1 MKLWDKGY
9 SIDQIVEKFT
19 IGKDRELDLKLAKYD
34 VQGTIAHV
42 KMLQKIGLLS
52 KQELKQV
59 LLALKEILHTI
70 EEGDFLIEPEFED
83 IHSKIEALLTQ
94 KTGDAGKKVHTARS
108 RNDQVLVDLHL
119 YSKEEL
125 GHIRQLVK
133 QLFDTFLGLSEKYKE
148 VLMPGYTHLQV
159 AMPSSFGLWF
169 GAYAE
174 QLVDDLHMLNAA
186 YDIADQNP
194 LGSAAGYGSSFPID
208 RNFTTE
214 ELGFKTLKY
223 NVIAA
228 QMSRGKLEKSVG
240 FALSSLAGTISKFS
254 MDVCLYMSQNF
265 DFIRFPDA
273 LTTGSSIMPHKKN
286 PDVFELVRAK
296 CNKMENLPVEI
307 SAITGNL
314 PSGYHRDFQIIKES
328 YFAGIENMKQCL
340 EVTRFMLQHIQINK
354 DILSDPIYKHIYSVE
369 DVNRLVMEGVSFR
382 DAYQTIGKQ
391 IVEGNYD
398 PDTQVQHAHA
408 GSLGNLCLAE
418 IRNKFMMA
426 YGQP

>member
-59 LLALKEILHTI
+59 LLALKEILHDI

-194 LGSAAGYGSSFPID
+194 LGSAA
-208 RNFTTE
+208 E
-214 ELGFKTLKY
+214 
-223 NVIAA
+223 
-228 QMSRGKLEKSVG
+228 
-240 FALSSLAGTISKFS
+240 LSSLEIDSRENFEAVYFSKK
-254 MDVCLYMSQNF
+254 
-265 DFIRFPDA
+265 
-273 LTTGSSIMPHKKN
+273 G
-286 PDVFELVRAK
+286 
-296 CNKMENLPVEI
+296 
-307 SAITGNL
+307 
-314 PSGYHRDFQIIKES
+314 
-328 YFAGIENMKQCL
+328 
-340 EVTRFMLQHIQINK
+340 
-354 DILSDPIYKHIYSVE
+354 
-369 DVNRLVMEGVSFR
+369 
-382 DAYQTIGKQ
+382 
-391 IVEGNYD
+391 
-398 PDTQVQHAHA
+398 
-408 GSLGNLCLAE
+408 
-418 IRNKFMMA
+418 
-426 YGQP
+426 